1 MATFSERQVAGGP
14 TDAPNLILVDNPICR
29 FYFCCGIQVIL
40 NSAFEGIAGREP
52 SRAVLTWWWI
62 DLSGVVMKCR
72 ALCKGGPRISEV
84 GFGAG
89 PFRGLDWGPVS
100 DETSVLAVHRALDVG
115 VTLFDTAD
123 AYGNGRSERVLGRA
137 LEGRREHVVLATK
150 GGWWYVDGAPNC
162 DFSTIY
168 LIRALQAS
176 LRSLRTDYI
185 DLYYIHDPDTG
196 TIQRGSVFE
205 FLTRMKEAG
214 TIRLAGVSVDTAEQG
229 RLCIESGCV
238 DVLQIY
244 YSILDQRP
252 DPGLFKAARNAGVGT
267 VIKAPL
273 ARGLLSGKY
282 RRDTRFPDGDFRE
295 DWRRDG
301 RLQQALAQ
309 VARVE
314 ALVGG
319 RSPSLAQTALRFVLS
334 HQDVSCVI
342 PGAKTPEQAEANAA
356 ASALGSLDEADVAAL
371 KMLYREMAGPVD
383 AR

>member
-1 MATFSERQVAGGP
+1 M
-14 TDAPNLILVDNPICR
+14 
-29 FYFCCGIQVIL
+29 
-40 NSAFEGIAGREP
+40 
-52 SRAVLTWWWI
+52 TWWGT
-62 DLSGVVMKCR
+62 DPVGVAMKCR
-72 ALCKGGPRISEV
+72 SLCKDGPRVSEV
-84 GFGAG
+84 GFGGG
-89 PFRGLDWGPVS
+89 PFRGLDWGPVN
-100 DETSVLAVHRALDVG
+100 DETSVRAVHRALDVG

-150 GGWWYVDGAPNC
+150 GGWWYVDGAPSC

-176 LRSLRTDYI
+176 LQCLRTDYI

-196 TIQRGSVFE
+196 TLQRGGVFE
-205 FLTRMKEAG
+205 FLTRMKKAG
-214 TIRLAGVSVDTAEQG
+214 TIRLAGVSIDTAEQA
-229 RLCIESGCV
+229 RFCIESGCV
-238 DVLQIY
+238 DVIQIY

-252 DPGLFKAARNAGVGT
+252 DPGLFEAARNAGVGT

-282 RRDTRFPDGDFRE
+282 RKDARFPRGDFRE
-295 DWRRDG
+295 DWRMNG
-301 RLQQALAQ
+301 RLQPALAQ

-334 HQDVSCVI
+334 HPDVSCVI
-342 PGAKTPEQAEANAA
+342 PGAKTPGQAEVNAA
-356 ASALGSLDEADVAAL
+356 ASELGPLDEADLDAL
-371 KMLYREMAGPVD
+371 KMLYREMGGPMD

>member
-1 MATFSERQVAGGP
+1 
-14 TDAPNLILVDNPICR
+14 
-29 FYFCCGIQVIL
+29 
-40 NSAFEGIAGREP
+40 
-52 SRAVLTWWWI
+52 
-62 DLSGVVMKCR
+62 MKCR

-89 PFRGLDWGPVS
+89 PLRGLDWGPVN
-100 DETSVLAVHRALDVG
+100 DETSVRAVHRALDAG
-115 VTLFDTAD
+115 VTHFDTAD
-123 AYGNGRSERVLGRA
+123 AYGNGHSERVLGRA
-137 LEGRREHVVLATK
+137 LEGRRARVVLATK
-150 GGWWYVDGAPNC
+150 GGWWYVDGAPFC

-176 LRSLRTDYI
+176 LRCLRTDYI
-185 DLYYIHDPDTG
+185 DLYYIHDPDTE
-196 TIQRGSVFE
+196 TIRRGGIFE
-205 FLTRMKEAG
+205 CLTRMKEAG
-214 TIRLAGVSVDTAEQG
+214 TIRLAGVSIDTAEQG

-238 DVLQIY
+238 DVIQVY

-252 DPGLFKAARNAGVGT
+252 DPVLFEAARDAGVGT

-282 RRDTRFPDGDFRE
+282 RKDARFPSGDFRE
-295 DWRRDG
+295 DWRMTG
-301 RLQQALAQ
+301 RLQRALDQ

-319 RSPSLAQTALRFVLS
+319 RSPSLAHTALRFVLS
-334 HQDVSCVI
+334 HPDVSCVI

-356 ASALGSLDEADVAAL
+356 ASAMGSLDEADVAAL
-371 KMLYREMAGPVD
+371 KTLYREMAGPID

>member
-1 MATFSERQVAGGP
+1 MG
-14 TDAPNLILVDNPICR
+14 
-29 FYFCCGIQVIL
+29 
-40 NSAFEGIAGREP
+40 
-52 SRAVLTWWWI
+52 
-62 DLSGVVMKCR
+62 LSGVTMKYR
-72 ALCKGGPRISEV
+72 ALCKGGPRISEI

-89 PFRGLDWGPVS
+89 PFRGLDWGPVN
-100 DETSVLAVHRALDVG
+100 DETSVRAVHRALDVG

-150 GGWWYVDGAPNC
+150 GGWWYVDGVPYC
-162 DFSTIY
+162 DFSLIY
-168 LIRALQAS
+168 LSRALEAS
-176 LRSLRTDYI
+176 LRCLRTDCI
-185 DLYYIHDPDTG
+185 DLYYIHDPDTE
-196 TIQRGSVFE
+196 TIRRGGVFE
-205 FLTRMKEAG
+205 FLARMKDAG
-214 TIRLAGVSVDTAEQG
+214 TIRLAGVSIDTVEQG

-238 DVLQIY
+238 DVIQVY

-252 DPGLFKAARNAGVGT
+252 DPGLFEAARKAGVGT

-282 RRDTRFPDGDFRE
+282 RENTRFREGDFRE
-295 DWRRDG
+295 GWRKDG
-301 RLQQALAQ
+301 RLRRALDQ
-309 VARVE
+309 VAGVE

-334 HQDVSCVI
+334 HQAVSCVI

-356 ASALGSLDEADVAAL
+356 ASEMGSLDEADVAAL
-371 KMLYREMAGPVD
+371 KMLYREMSGPFD